1 MLTIGVMRLSI
12 DDRKIKILQA
22 IINDYIVT
30 GEPVGSRTIA
40 KKYDLG
46 IGSATIRNEMA
57 DLEEMGYLEQPHT
70 SAGRIPSSKGYRLYV
85 DQLMQRE
92 QLTREEEL
100 RIKEYIIN
108 SAMYEVDKV
117 LKEACVLLSELT
129 NLTCIV
135 ETPSMKR
142 SRIVSIQ
149 LIGIDKSNIVAVIVT
164 DSGVIKNHRIRVSHM
179 PMENELNRINE
190 VLNIKL
196 KNLTID
202 AINLQIIN
210 EIKEELKGF
219 DDLFNAILP
228 ALYKSLNESTKS
240 DLLVEG
246 TTNLFNYAEYNDIE
260 KVKDMLQLISNKDC
274 VIELLEPS
282 GDITIK
288 IGDENYIPEAKDC
301 SVITAEYCLGGR
313 PIGNIGLFGP
323 QRINY
328 SKVISI
334 MAQVI
339 KELNKSLRNQSLE

>member
-288 IGDENYIPEAKDC
+288 IVDENYIPEAKDC
-301 SVITAEYCLGGR
+301 SVITA
-313 PIGNIGLFGP
+313 
-323 QRINY
+323 
-328 SKVISI
+328 
-334 MAQVI
+334 
-339 KELNKSLRNQSLE
+339 